1 MVFRLE
7 NAFSENAFS
16 LRKTRSTSSLLQN
29 SYQVQGC
36 TCRCLGK
43 CATIQ
48 CQCKKRHF
56 SCSKDCG
63 CKTWKCTNRQQ
74 AVPILGI
81 TSGSDDENESSPR
94 SNTKK
99 KKN

>member
-1 MVFRLE
+1 MG
-7 NAFSENAFS
+7 SEESEAEDDSFV
-16 LRKTRSTSSLLQN
+16 RDPDW
-29 SYQVQGC
+29 GC